1 MTRDEVKQILG
12 EGATEE
18 QITNTLNALHN
29 KTNALR
35 QENESLKAQNSKYS
49 DYDSIKAQLD
59 TINKN
64 NMTIEE
70 QMKADREEIAKN
82 LRESKLIKN
91 KAKVLEVLAGR
102 DIDDELIDS
111 IVSEDENAS
120 VAKAQKLVAKL
131 DSIIE
136 DTKKQTE
143 ESIANLNVKPNMSNK
158 DPNANNDK
166 MTWEKFSKLS
176 QEEQNKFANE
186 NPEEFENL

>member
-12 EGATEE
+12 ENATEE

-29 KTNALR
+29 KTNALK
-35 QENESLKAQNSKYS
+35 QENENLKAQNSKYS

-111 IVSEDENAS
+111 IVGEDENIS
-120 VAKAQKLVAKL
+120 IAKAQKLAAKL
-131 DSIIE
+131 DSVIE
-136 DTKKQTE
+136 DTKKKTE
-143 ESIANLNVKPNMSNK
+143 ESLANLNVKPNMSNK

>member
-29 KTNALR
+29 RTNALR

-102 DIDDELIDS
+102 DIDDELVDS

-120 VAKAQKLVAKL
+120 IAKAQKLVAKL

-166 MTWEKFSKLS
+166 MTWEKFSKMS

>member
-120 VAKAQKLVAKL
+120 IAKAQKLVAKL

-166 MTWEKFSKLS
+166 MTWEKFSKMS